1 MPFMLSFYGTC
12 EDGTGGPG
20 DAGGGGGSAP
30 TGVSI
35 ATGASGNYDNSVILA
50 STHLGS
56 LNQDALTSNNGST
69 ATGATA
75 YEVIVEFGYNTDYEA
90 MLNANLGTIGFYT
103 RAYARHSGATSFQW
117 DLSSLNVTNVTSGV
131 LSSSSIGG
139 TASTSQDATGT
150 QGVGET
156 VSLVHNSGGRGYL
169 LMPAGDAVV
178 WKVDLTAT
186 NSNGSTSAQQL
197 EVGIEVT

>member
-1 MPFMLSFYGTC
+1 MPFILSFYGTC
-12 EDGTGGPG
+12 EDGTGGPNN
-20 DAGGGGGSAP
+20 AGGGSAP

-35 ATGASGNYDNSVILA
+35 ATGATGNYDNAVILA
-50 STHLGS
+50 STHLGG
-56 LNQDALTSNNGST
+56 LNEDALVSNNGST
-69 ATGATA
+69 ATGSSAF
-75 YEVIVEFGYNTDYEA
+75 EVIVEFGYNTDYEA

-117 DLSSLNVTNVTSGV
+117 DLSSLNVTNVTAGV
-131 LSSSSIGG
+131 LNSSSIGG

-169 LMPAGDAVV
+169 LMQAGDAVV

-197 EVGIEVT
+197 EVGIEVN